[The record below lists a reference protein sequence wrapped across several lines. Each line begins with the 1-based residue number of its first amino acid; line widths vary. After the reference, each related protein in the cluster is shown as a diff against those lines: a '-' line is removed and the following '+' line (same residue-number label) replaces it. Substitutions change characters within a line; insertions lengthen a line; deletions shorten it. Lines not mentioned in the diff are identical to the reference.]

1 MSIMRWL
8 IASQRRL
15 SYWLDHTF
23 LPSEYSVDGDTC
35 FGREFLTPYLERGLT
50 IIDVGSGKHPIIS
63 ASRKAT
69 LGIRVIGLDISPSE
83 LEAAPSGSYD
93 STICADITQFVGD
106 EAADI
111 VVCSA
116 LLEHVRNTERALR
129 AIASLLKPGGRALV
143 FIPNRNALASR
154 LNLLIPQKYKV
165 TLLHW
170 LFPEMQGYV
179 GFPAY
184 YDRCTPHHI
193 IKLAEASGFLLEKRR
208 VYFGSGY
215 FTVFVPAHVL
225 WRVWQLTF
233 RTVVRDEAAETFSL
247 ALRKS
252 ASLKA
257 AS

>member
-1 MSIMRWL
+1 MRWL
-8 IASQRRL
+8 IASQRRF

-23 LPSEYSVDGDTC
+23 LPSEYSVDGDTS

-63 ASRKAT
+63 ANLKAT
-69 LGIRVIGLDISPSE
+69 HGIRVIGLDISPSE

-93 STICADITQFVGD
+93 STICADITQFVG
-106 EAADI
+106 EETADI

-116 LLEHVRNTERALR
+116 VLEHVRNTERALQG
-129 AIASLLKPGGRALV
+129 IASLLKPGGRALL
-143 FIPNRNALASR
+143 FIPSRNALASR
-154 LNLLIPQKYKV
+154 LNLLLPQKFKAA
-165 TLLHW
+165 LLHW
-170 LFPEMQGYV
+170 LFPETRGYV

-184 YDRCTPHHI
+184 YDRCTPRRI
-193 IKLAEASGFLLEKRR
+193 IELAKASGFVLDKLR
-208 VYFGSGY
+208 VYFANGS

-233 RTVVRDEAAETFSL
+233 RAVVHDEAAETFSL

-252 ASLKA
+252 TSLKA